1 MYYRLYLTVLL
12 LCSSSPLASSKQPK
26 QTQAAF
32 GIPFMNQNDVGSAA
46 AAATLWMAS
55 SLVGLPSTASATTTG
70 GDIGKGEQLFVNNC
84 AGCHMGGNNFANEK
98 RTLKKEALLQYGVG
112 LDQPSLERF
121 VTNSLVHQKLV
132 FFRVEGGKLT
142 PDQWEDVTTYIADQ
156 ANGDKW

>member
-1 MYYRLYLTVLL
+1 M
-12 LCSSSPLASSKQPK
+12 
-26 QTQAAF
+26 
-32 GIPFMNQNDVGSAA
+32 
-46 AAATLWMAS
+46 WMAS
-55 SLVGLPSTASATTTG
+55 SMLSLPPPASAATISG
-70 GDIGKGEQLFVNNC
+70 GDIGKGEQVFVNNC

-132 FFRVEGGKLT
+132 FFKAEGGKLT

-156 ANGDKW
+156 ASGDKW